1 MKHLI
6 INPNVS
12 ERNIG
17 HFFHEQLF
25 HAIDIFLEDNTVKWI
40 LLGSDFNKWQEGFT
54 KLMAKYLNIEIVK
67 DDASITNKIKVL
79 TSQKNLRKSANYHK
93 ILELVQ
99 EAIHKEY
106 PEIEYNGNYKVLYF
120 RNDANRRKMT
130 GYQNQLDKYF
140 DKIIYNMDI
149 SFEEQV
155 KLFMNCSHFVTIE
168 GAHLTNVLFMNKK
181 AKVLDISPMNNSWQE
196 MFGTSICVDTFINYY
211 FSLRPSTRKEEDRLF
226 HADIKYNLEI
236 ENKIIGFL
244 KT

>member
-1 MKHLI
+1 MNYLL
-6 INPNVS
+6 INPDRQ
-12 ERNIG
+12 ERNIA

-25 HAIDIFLEDNTVKWI
+25 HAIDIFLQDNNTKWI
-40 LLGSDFNKWQEGFT
+40 LKGGQGWENSFT
-54 KLMAKYLNIEIVK
+54 QLMAKYIGIEIIK
-67 DDASITNKIKVL
+67 DDSSIHDKISL
-79 TSQKNLRKSANYHK
+79 NGEKNLRKSANYHK

-120 RNDANRRKMT
+120 RNDARRRKMA

-140 DKIIYNMDI
+140 DKIIYNMNI

-168 GAHLTNVLFMNKK
+168 GAHLTNVVFMNKK

-211 FSLRPSTRKEEDRLF
+211 FNLRPSTRKAEDKIF
-226 HADIKYNLEI
+226 NSNIQFNLEI
-236 ENKIIGFL
+236 ENKIIEFL